1 MTRGEAPTQA
11 ADQTTHRFVVLLVA
25 LIALLAGYPYFKDST
40 AGAFLGGVTSLVM
53 LTGAVWALRWN
64 RWSMRI
70 VSLLALATVAAST
83 MAYLGEV
90 RGHPVVE
97 GTFAAFYAFTTF
109 AIFREVITTQR
120 VVADTL
126 YGAICVYLLVGMTFG
141 SLFDMIETLHPG
153 SFQINSESAGLT
165 EIRWR
170 TLIFFSF
177 MTLTTIGYGDITPA
191 TTQTQS
197 LAAIEGV
204 LGVLY
209 VAVLIART
217 VSIYARQPSE
227 EEDE

>member
-11 ADQTTHRFVVLLVA
+11 VEQGTHRFAVLLVA
-25 LIALLAGYPYFKDST
+25 LVVLLAGYPYFRNT
-40 AGAFLGGVTSLVM
+40 QTGAFVGGVTALVV

-64 RWSMRI
+64 RWSFRI
-70 VSLLALATVAAST
+70 VSVLALATVGAST
-83 MAYLGEV
+83 MAFLEQV

-97 GTFAAFYAFTTF
+97 GTFTAFYAFTTVAVF
-109 AIFREVITTQR
+109 LEVIKTRR

-126 YGAICVYLLVGMTFG
+126 YGAVCVYLLVGMTFG

-153 SFQINSESAGLT
+153 SFQINVETDGIAD
-165 EIRWR
+165 IRWR

-191 TTQTQS
+191 TPQTQS
-197 LAAIEGV
+197 LVAIEGV

-217 VSIYARQPSE
+217 VGIYAHHPSE